1 MGNNHHNNILWTASD
16 MPLPKDLWSR
26 LEDMG
31 YRVLMGDGGNN
42 TLDKIHKVSP
52 KLWVD
57 QINGEP
63 DGHFSALEQVVTKF
77 PELPIVLLS
86 SQPTIDEAVKA
97 IKLGISD
104 YLPGVVTPEKL
115 WVTLE
120 GALNYP
126 RVTKRPQR
134 QVSAKPSKQNEPIAI
149 HPSMQQLLA
158 VAKRIAPSRSNVLIQ
173 GESGTGK
180 EVLARYIHQCSDRAS
195 GPFIAVN
202 CAALPE
208 TLLESELFGHERG
221 AFTGAVAKK
230 KGKFELANGG
240 SLLLDEIS
248 EIPLS
253 MQAKLLRV
261 LQEREIDRV
270 GGQFTVPVDA
280 RIIATTNR
288 ELDAETKNGNF
299 RLDLFYRLNVVPLKL
314 PSLRERK
321 DDIVALSEYF
331 LKTHCA
337 LNQVESKKLTKDG
350 VIYLKQKGWPGNV
363 RELENLMER
372 ATLLIESQD
381 IKAKDL
387 EAISI
392 PEGNG
397 GELIS
402 DEQGVLPL
410 REMEKRMIF
419 RALNDNQG
427 NRTHA
432 AKNLGISVRTLRN
445 KLQEY
450 RKEIDKEDAPPHL

>member
-261 LQEREIDRV
+261 GDTDDNRDHTVTITPKKGRLHERFV
-270 GGQFTVPVDA
+270 
-280 RIIATTNR
+280 
-288 ELDAETKNGNF
+288 L
-299 RLDLFYRLNVVPLKL
+299 LKL
-314 PSLRERK
+314 FEDPVNLFSCDVSRIRHR
-321 DDIVALSEYF
+321 A
-331 LKTHCA
+331 
-337 LNQVESKKLTKDG
+337 QRP
-350 VIYLKQKGWPGNV
+350 KG
-363 RELENLMER
+363 
-372 ATLLIESQD
+372 
-381 IKAKDL
+381 K
-387 EAISI
+387 
-392 PEGNG
+392 
-397 GELIS
+397 
-402 DEQGVLPL
+402 
-410 REMEKRMIF
+410 F
-419 RALNDNQG
+419 RAL
-427 NRTHA
+427 A
-432 AKNLGISVRTLRN
+432 ASVKETVSVRR
-445 KLQEY
+445 
-450 RKEIDKEDAPPHL
+450 HS